1 MLLVVLDG
9 PVLRLRRQGV
19 ILGAAAA
26 AVKGKVMNK
35 IKLRARALDG
45 NTFVSESP
53 ELALVDGWS
62 EGTLP
67 DAAGVLPAGLWGKVP
82 GGDPYLLHIN
92 VLTTLP
98 LTGGDI
104 FELQSGPP
112 IQPRARFI
120 PTPNNYQLLLVRPT
134 DRLRLL
140 IAPQPEIKVEL
151 LVESIGGVNELG
163 SRLFD
168 WAQAAQAAATP
179 RATSIEITGPAIIP
193 SWTGVFHLAHNSA
206 ANDVVSLPPRGMV
219 PLDAIMTFT
228 RRGVGTPTLQ
238 TVVGDTF
245 SGGATALAVTKTLH
259 LRNNGY
265 DWSAV
270 GS

>member
-19 ILGAAAA
+19 TIGAAAA
-26 AVKGKVMNK
+26 VVKGDIMNK
-35 IKLRARALDG
+35 LKLLARALDG
-45 NTFVSESP
+45 ATYVPQSP
-53 ELALVDGWS
+53 DFQLVEGWS
-62 EGTLP
+62 EATLP
-67 DAAGVLPAGLWGKVP
+67 LAAGVLPAGLWGKVP

-104 FELQSGPP
+104 FELLSGSPT
-112 IQPRARFI
+112 QPRARYL
-120 PTPNNYQLLLVRPT
+120 PTPNNSQIVLVRPS

-140 IAPQPEIKVEL
+140 IAPQAEIKVEL

-168 WAQAAQAAATP
+168 WAEATQAAATP
-179 RATSIEITGPAIIP
+179 KATSIEITGPAIVP
-193 SWTGVFHLAHNSA
+193 AWTGVFHLAHNSA
-206 ANDVVSLPPRGMV
+206 GNDVVSLPPRGLV
-219 PLDAIMTFT
+219 PLDAVMTFT

-238 TVVGDTF
+238 AVLGDSF
-245 SGGATALAVTKTLH
+245 SGGVTDLAVTRTIH

-270 GS
+270 GT